1 MVFFCQ
7 LGQRYVK
14 KQKTSP
20 FQFTVPNNYMCREL
34 FWLGN
39 SSLYSSF
46 LIFVATQVMDLWET
60 NVVDCCG
67 QISTNLQNLH
77 LPGLP
82 INITPVIGPA
92 LAAPCRLEQGKG
104 ISAHISLTTVT
115 SPPSPPLKK
124 WPGNFGGINTNL
136 V

>member
-1 MVFFCQ
+1 
-7 LGQRYVK
+7 
-14 KQKTSP
+14 
-20 FQFTVPNNYMCREL
+20 
-34 FWLGN
+34 
-39 SSLYSSF
+39 
-46 LIFVATQVMDLWET
+46 MDLWET

-67 QISTNLQNLH
+67 QIATNLQNLR

-92 LAAPCRLEQGKG
+92 LAAPGRLERGKG

-115 SPPSPPLKK
+115 SPASPPFKK